1 MKMPLDAKS
10 IATISMK
17 GPEVIKSLNP

>member
-1 MKMPLDAKS
+1 MPLDANS
-10 IATISMK
+10 ITTFSMK

>member
-1 MKMPLDAKS
+1 MPLDAKAITS
-10 IATISMK
+10 VSMK